1 MNSKPINCTFRSP
14 CSASRRESRSRDLN
28 NQDYG
33 YLDVFRH
40 IQNRQYGGKQLN
52 VNQEKLLSP
61 YVSKHIPPLLAEKEF
76 ELGKINKI
84 FSSHWL
90 DDRQVAMGTKC
101 NKLIVLDTKAG
112 KQFHIP
118 SLKSSKNSIPAE
130 CPCGIHSIALNPSQT
145 LFATGAENTND
156 LAVYQLPTF
165 DPAMV
170 GENGHNDWIFDI
182 TWIDDEYL
190 VTGSRDSKLALW
202 RVEMAESDPAEIST
216 LPSSSTG
223 IPVPDYA
230 ITTPVV
236 SRFCEKAQKVR
247 ALAYNDDRKELAVLS
262 LNAYFHLWDVE
273 TFNARSHRGL
283 IHSRE
288 NVCMTVSKRYCSYAV
303 GSQSH
308 IDLLDPRCP
317 NTQTSIV
324 SKHRGSGVRSLTFT
338 DDILTIGTGVGVIL
352 FFDIRAGRY
361 LESECG
367 HACSL
372 NVGSG
377 WLRHDET
384 YRDFFWESDYP
395 SAIYTH
401 RYDSTGTRLFAAG
414 GPLPAGL
421 WGNYAGLWR

>member
-101 NKLIVLDTKAG
+101 NKLIVLDTKTG

-288 NVCMTVSKRYCSYAV
+288 NVCMTVSKRYCNC
-303 GSQSH
+303 
-308 IDLLDPRCP
+308 L
-317 NTQTSIV
+317 IV
-324 SKHRGSGVRSLTFT
+324 VMRRLCVCACLCMCLSDRFMLPILGSG
-338 DDILTIGTGVGVIL
+338 
-352 FFDIRAGRY
+352 
-361 LESECG
+361 
-367 HACSL
+367 
-372 NVGSG
+372 
-377 WLRHDET
+377 
-384 YRDFFWESDYP
+384 DFCFRKIFS
-395 SAIYTH
+395 SVK
-401 RYDSTGTRLFAAG
+401 
-414 GPLPAGL
+414 
-421 WGNYAGLWR
+421 

>member
-1 MNSKPINCTFRSP
+1 
-14 CSASRRESRSRDLN
+14 
-28 NQDYG
+28 
-33 YLDVFRH
+33 
-40 IQNRQYGGKQLN
+40 
-52 VNQEKLLSP
+52 
-61 YVSKHIPPLLAEKEF
+61 
-76 ELGKINKI
+76 
-84 FSSHWL
+84 
-90 DDRQVAMGTKC
+90 
-101 NKLIVLDTKAG
+101 
-112 KQFHIP
+112 
-118 SLKSSKNSIPAE
+118 
-130 CPCGIHSIALNPSQT
+130 
-145 LFATGAENTND
+145 
-156 LAVYQLPTF
+156 
-165 DPAMV
+165 
-170 GENGHNDWIFDI
+170 
-182 TWIDDEYL
+182 
-190 VTGSRDSKLALW
+190 
-202 RVEMAESDPAEIST
+202 MAESDPTEIST
-216 LPSSSTG
+216 LPSTSTG